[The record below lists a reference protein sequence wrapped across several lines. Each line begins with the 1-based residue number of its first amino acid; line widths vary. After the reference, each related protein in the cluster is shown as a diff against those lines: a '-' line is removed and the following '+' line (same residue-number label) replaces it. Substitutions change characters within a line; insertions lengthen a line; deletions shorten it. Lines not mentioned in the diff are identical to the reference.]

1 MKFSRD
7 FLRYDR
13 ATQGLVNLNTRAE
26 AGPAAVPYEKEY
38 VMLKITDL
46 EVKSQ
51 SLGNKFWLVEVSPAY
66 EYQNNRRTDTI
77 LGYRYTVALP
87 EKGLEK
93 INVRIDGDKLM
104 DSPDGYVE
112 VRFDGLEVFI
122 YWSQGQPQVGAKAT
136 GIHLV
141 NPKA

>member
-1 MKFSRD
+1 
-7 FLRYDR
+7 
-13 ATQGLVNLNTRAE
+13 
-26 AGPAAVPYEKEY
+26 
-38 VMLKITDL
+38 MLKITDL

-51 SLGNKFWLVEVSPAY
+51 SLGNKFWLVEVSPAFAY
-66 EYQNNRRTDTI
+66 LNNRI

>member
-1 MKFSRD
+1 MAGGGVPG
-7 FLRYDR
+7 LR
-13 ATQGLVNLNTRAE
+13 
-26 AGPAAVPYEKEY
+26 VPE
-38 VMLKITDL
+38 
-46 EVKSQ
+46 Q
-51 SLGNKFWLVEVSPAY
+51 QA
-66 EYQNNRRTDTI
+66 TDTV

-87 EKGLEK
+87 EKGLDK

-104 DSPDGYVE
+104 DAPDGYAE

>member
-1 MKFSRD
+1 MFYHENYRFDYRPPGAWGTSCGWWRC
-7 FLRYDR
+7 
-13 ATQGLVNLNTRAE
+13 
-26 AGPAAVPYEKEY
+26 P
-38 VMLKITDL
+38 
-46 EVKSQ
+46 
-51 SLGNKFWLVEVSPAY
+51 PAY
-66 EYQNNRRTDTI
+66 EYQNNRRTDTV

-87 EKGLEK
+87 EKGLDK

-104 DSPDGYVE
+104 DAPDGYAE

>member
-1 MKFSRD
+1 VKFSRD

-13 ATQGLVNLNTRAE
+13 ATQGLVNLNTRA
-26 AGPAAVPYEKEY
+26 ADRPAVAPHEKEY
-38 VMLKITDL
+38 IMLKITDL

-66 EYQNNRRTDTI
+66 EYQNNRRTDTV

-141 NPKA
+141 NLKA

>member
-1 MKFSRD
+1 MFYHENYRFD
-7 FLRYDR
+7 YRPPEPGEQAVAGGGVPGLRVPEQQADR
-13 ATQGLVNLNTRAE
+13 
-26 AGPAAVPYEKEY
+26 Y
-38 VMLKITDL
+38 
-46 EVKSQ
+46 
-51 SLGNKFWLVEVSPAY
+51 
-66 EYQNNRRTDTI
+66 

-87 EKGLEK
+87 EKGLDK

-104 DSPDGYVE
+104 DAPDGYAE

>member
-1 MKFSRD
+1 
-7 FLRYDR
+7 
-13 ATQGLVNLNTRAE
+13 
-26 AGPAAVPYEKEY
+26 
-38 VMLKITDL
+38 MLKITDL

-87 EKGLEK
+87 EKGLRK
-93 INVRIDGDKLM
+93 SMYALTVTSSWTARTDMWKFGLTA
-104 DSPDGYVE
+104 
-112 VRFDGLEVFI
+112 LEVFI
-122 YWSQGQPQVGAKAT
+122 YWSQGSPGGAKAT